1 MAEDP
6 KSRLPPSHSVPKGRL
21 KPANRKAL
29 LILGVLVLLALL
41 AGVFLSGGRQD
52 AARDAL
58 EGRVA
63 PTENR

>member
-1 MAEDP
+1 MVEDP

-21 KPANRKAL
+21 RSGNRKAL
-29 LILGVLVLLALL
+29 LILGVLLLLALL
-41 AGVFLSGGRQD
+41 AGVFFSGGRQD
-52 AARDAL
+52 ATRDAL